1 MLART
6 SVLIP
11 VAYILIGVFL
21 LDVMAATIRV
31 LSDTYPTM
39 QLAAFRNLFGMIPSL
54 LLLASSAEWHQKG
67 RRMTMR
73 QWPLGLFRGVLVTVA
88 QVCFYFALLELEFA
102 TVGTLA
108 YAGPLF
114 VTALSVPVL
123 GERVGAW
130 RWGAVLIGFAGIVM
144 VMQPGTDT
152 FTLAALLPLG
162 AAFGYASSSVL
173 VRRIDRDVPAP
184 LVNIY
189 ASFAALA
196 CASLIML
203 ATVEPVAIASWPDA
217 AMIVGMGCSGGLGVL
232 FLIFAYRRATPSVLA
247 PFEYTGILIAFWL
260 GWVFFDEAPIGRLFP
275 GVLLIVG
282 AGLLIIWRERR
293 ATKVDS

>member
-1 MLART
+1 MATPSNL
-6 SVLIP
+6 LIP
-11 VAYILIGVFL
+11 VLYILTGVFL
-21 LDVMAATIRV
+21 LDVMAVLIRI

-39 QLAAFRNLFGMIPSL
+39 QLAAFRNLFGMIPSF
-54 LLLASSAEWHQKG
+54 LLLASSAEWHARG
-67 RRMTMR
+67 RSFRMR
-73 QWPLGLFRGVLVTVA
+73 QWPLGLFRGVLVTFA
-88 QVCFYFALLELEFA
+88 QVCFYFALLQLEFA

-123 GERVGAW
+123 GERVGPW

-144 VMQPGTDT
+144 IMRPGSDT

-184 LVNIY
+184 LVNMY
-189 ASFAALA
+189 ASSAALV
-196 CASLIML
+196 CASVIMMS
-203 ATVEPVAIASWPDA
+203 TVEPVAIASWADA
-217 AMIVGMGCSGGLGVL
+217 GLILAMGCSGGIGVL
-232 FLIFAYRRATPSVLA
+232 FLIFAYRRATPSTLA

-260 GWVFFDEAPIGRLFP
+260 GWVFFDEAPVGVLFP
-275 GVLLIVG
+275 GVLFIVG
-282 AGLLIIWRERR
+282 AGLLIVWRERVN
-293 ATKVDS
+293 AKAG

>member
-1 MLART
+1 MHVAVVSFHRWSGTMSSRHHPNEHTAGCMLART

-108 YAGPLF
+108 YAGPL
-114 VTALSVPVL
+114 TSS
-123 GERVGAW
+123 
-130 RWGAVLIGFAGIVM
+130 
-144 VMQPGTDT
+144 
-152 FTLAALLPLG
+152 PL
-162 AAFGYASSSVL
+162 
-173 VRRIDRDVPAP
+173 
-184 LVNIY
+184 
-189 ASFAALA
+189 
-196 CASLIML
+196 
-203 ATVEPVAIASWPDA
+203 
-217 AMIVGMGCSGGLGVL
+217 
-232 FLIFAYRRATPSVLA
+232 
-247 PFEYTGILIAFWL
+247 
-260 GWVFFDEAPIGRLFP
+260 
-275 GVLLIVG
+275 
-282 AGLLIIWRERR
+282 
-293 ATKVDS
+293 